1 MNDYTVNVFW
11 NHEDLDMFRV
21 LTFTLPNTDKAH
33 ICTDIEYTLS
43 RSFNQ
48 LYMRAKLEALYR
60 AEYAC
65 KTVDAILDPQC
76 GRLLAY
82 TINHRTGEVNML
94 SWEVEG
100 IRGQWLGLKTDNYY

>member
-11 NHEDLDMFRV
+11 NYENLDMFHI

-48 LYMRAKLEALYR
+48 LYARAKLEALYR
-60 AEYAC
+60 VERARN
-65 KTVDAILDPQC
+65 TVDAILDPEN

-82 TINHRTGEVNML
+82 TVNHHTGEVNML
-94 SWEVEG
+94 SWKVEG
-100 IRGQWLGLKTDNYY
+100 VRGQWLWLKIDNCY